1 MKILA
6 CTDGSANSTEAI
18 RWAAQFAKNY
28 KSDLAILHVMRGSSK
43 EQGEIYSFEE
53 TKKEGQKI
61 LEDTK
66 MFIEKEFPGLKITVH
81 LEGGNAAKAIVEL
94 AEKEKVDGMVLGSRG
109 LGEFKRLL
117 LGSVAQKVMVYAP
130 CPVTVVR

>member
-1 MKILA
+1 MLI
-6 CTDGSANSTEAI
+6 
-18 RWAAQFAKNY
+18 
-28 KSDLAILHVMRGSSK
+28 
-43 EQGEIYSFEE
+43 EE
-53 TKKEGQKI
+53 
-61 LEDTK
+61 
-66 MFIEKEFPGLKITVH
+66 EFPDLRITVH

-94 AEKEKVDGMVLGSRG
+94 AEREKVDGMVLGSRG